1 MRKDIDGFDIEAFD
15 LDDLLMQNG
24 MIDEFMYLQNVR
36 NRRLFLNGE
45 IKEKNVGDVVRNILK
60 YNAEDKGIPTEE
72 RKPVLLYISSEGG
85 DVDSGFTLID
95 VVENSKTPVYVV
107 NLGYCYS
114 MAFIIYLAGHKRYA
128 TKNSKF
134 MVHDGNS
141 YVGGSTGKAKDT
153 MDFIEAIEKRVKA
166 YIVSRTK
173 ISAQKYTKNFRREW
187 YMYADEA
194 KSYGVCD
201 SILGEDV
208 DIDDIS

>member
-1 MRKDIDGFDIEAFD
+1 MRKDIDGFDIESFD
-15 LDDLLMQNG
+15 LDDMLMQNG
-24 MIDEFMYLQNVR
+24 MIDEYLYLQNIR
-36 NRRLFLNGE
+36 NRRLFLSGE
-45 IKEKNVGDVVRNILK
+45 IKEKSVGDVVKNILK
-60 YNAEDKGIPTEE
+60 YNSEDKGKAAEE
-72 RKPVLLYISSEGG
+72 RTPVLLYISSEGG
-85 DVDSGFTLID
+85 DVDSGFMLID
-95 VVENSKTPVYVV
+95 VIENSKTPVYVI

-128 TKNSKF
+128 SKNSKF
-134 MVHDGNS
+134 MVHDGSS

-153 MDFIEAIEKRVKA
+153 MDFIDAIEKRIKS

-201 SILGEDV
+201 FILGEDV
-208 DIDDIS
+208 DIDDIA

>member
-1 MRKDIDGFDIEAFD
+1 MRKDIEGFDIGTFD
-15 LDDLLMQNG
+15 LDELLVSNG
-24 MIDEFMYLQNVR
+24 MIDDYLYLQNIR
-36 NRRLFLNGE
+36 NRRLFLTGE
-45 IKEKNVGDVVRNILK
+45 ITERNVSDVVKNILK
-60 YNAEDKGIPTEE
+60 YNAEDKGAAQEE
-72 RKPVLLYISSEGG
+72 RKPVMLYISSEGG
-85 DVDSGFTLID
+85 DVDSGFMLID
-95 VVENSKTPVYVV
+95 VIENSKTPVYVV

-128 TKNSKF
+128 SKNSKF
-134 MVHDGNS
+134 MIHDGSS
-141 YVGGSTGKAKDT
+141 YVGGSAGKAKDT

-173 ISAQKYTKNFRREW
+173 ITAQKYTKNFRREW

-208 DIDDIS
+208 DIDDIT